1 MILGPLRLPTRRD
14 PIPTSHVQRLLRLPP
29 ESLTHAQA
37 AAWYQLLC
45 CLFTGMRAGE
55 LAALPWAHV
64 NFAAGFIKVV
74 SPKGL
79 GARQI
84 PLHAELADH
93 LQRWQEQCSL
103 AAPGDA
109 VFRAAGYAGTT
120 TIFRRAGLNPSGLG
134 LVRQSF
140 IAEAVRQGVSL
151 EALQRILGY
160 RSQPQPELCPLTLAE
175 LSAALAPFTWT
186 VWN

>member
-1 MILGPLRLPTRRD
+1 MILGPLRLPIRRH

-29 ESLTHAQA
+29 ESLTHALA
-37 AAWYQLLC
+37 SAWNQLRC

-55 LAALPWAHV
+55 LAALPWAHL
-64 NFAAGFIKVV
+64 NFAARSIKVV
-74 SPKGL
+74 CPKGSGVRL
-79 GARQI
+79 V

-93 LQRWQEQCSL
+93 LQRWKEQCPL

-134 LVRQSF
+134 LVRKSF
-140 IAEAVRQGVSL
+140 IAEALRQGVGV

-160 RSQPQPELCPLTLAE
+160 HSQPQPEIRPLTLKE